1 MPDIVALMLP
11 ILILIVLGFLAVRFG
26 LATGAHIEGLAA
38 FVLNFAL
45 PAVLLSAL
53 SRQDLTQSFNLS
65 YVLAYAAGSLVA
77 FTAVLAILRKIMGRP
92 LAPAVMGG
100 LGAAASNTGFIG
112 FPIASLAFGDLALT
126 AVPLT
131 MLVENIIVL
140 PLAFALVEWGSSSEA
155 SVGAILRQTARRL
168 SRMPLLI
175 AIVLGVLL
183 ALLGLHLPAPVVKSI
198 DMLATASAPCALF
211 VVGGTIATLRKADL
225 ASDIPVIIAGKL
237 LLHPLAVTAALFLIP
252 GVSRELTAVGIV
264 LASVSM
270 ITVYPILSR
279 RTGTDSVAAAT
290 LIIATALALV
300 TISITLLLVAP
311 LTAGV

>member
-1 MPDIVALMLP
+1 M
-11 ILILIVLGFLAVRFG
+11 
-26 LATGAHIEGLAA
+26 
-38 FVLNFAL
+38 
-45 PAVLLSAL
+45 
-53 SRQDLTQSFNLS
+53 
-65 YVLAYAAGSLVA
+65 
-77 FTAVLAILRKIMGRP
+77 
-92 LAPAVMGG
+92 
-100 LGAAASNTGFIG
+100 
-112 FPIASLAFGDLALT
+112 
-126 AVPLT
+126 
-131 MLVENIIVL
+131 
-140 PLAFALVEWGSSSEA
+140 
-155 SVGAILRQTARRL
+155 
-168 SRMPLLI
+168 
-175 AIVLGVLL
+175 
-183 ALLGLHLPAPVVKSI
+183 KSI